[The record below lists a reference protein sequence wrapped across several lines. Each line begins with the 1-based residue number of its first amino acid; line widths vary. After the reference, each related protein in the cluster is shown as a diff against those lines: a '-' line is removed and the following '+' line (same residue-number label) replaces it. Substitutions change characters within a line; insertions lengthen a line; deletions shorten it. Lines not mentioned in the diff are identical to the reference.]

1 MYGKICVILS
11 FMMSTPPEAFS
22 IGGGG
27 EINFNLLYIL
37 IKLCSLKDA
46 IKRMKRPV
54 TDWN

>member
-22 IGGGG
+22 IGGG

-46 IKRMKRPV
+46 IKRMKRQV